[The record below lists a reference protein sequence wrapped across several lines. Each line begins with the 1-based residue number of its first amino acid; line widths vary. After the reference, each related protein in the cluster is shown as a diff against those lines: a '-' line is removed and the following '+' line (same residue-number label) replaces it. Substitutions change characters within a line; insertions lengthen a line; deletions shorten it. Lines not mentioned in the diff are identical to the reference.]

1 MIRAG
6 VQGHGLDAMLHTPSS
21 HTSSST
27 SDDDANSNESPSSE
41 DDEDTK
47 EEGTSHEYQQGG
59 WGGAGKGE
67 SRRAMRVTSAAMDG
81 KQCGVGLVLESWKP
95 RGLAHAL
102 NLVARTCEAVRVDLV
117 RLSLSPSHLS
127 SPPPLLL
134 SLFVWLC
141 ACVRAYPSL
150 SLSLSLSLSRLLN
163 LARARSLSLSLLLSS
178 FPLSLSLSLSL
189 SLICGCNEASHGH
202 GKCSGAPS
210 ILQHLMLA
218 LKHTRAHHDTHILLK
233 DSCGQWVGG
242 GAGVVLYVGCRWCQ
256 TGQLTM
262 QCHAWKRAT
271 LSR

>member
-1 MIRAG
+1 
-6 VQGHGLDAMLHTPSS
+6 
-21 HTSSST
+21 
-27 SDDDANSNESPSSE
+27 
-41 DDEDTK
+41 
-47 EEGTSHEYQQGG
+47 
-59 WGGAGKGE
+59 
-67 SRRAMRVTSAAMDG
+67 
-81 KQCGVGLVLESWKP
+81 
-95 RGLAHAL
+95 
-102 NLVARTCEAVRVDLV
+102 
-117 RLSLSPSHLS
+117 
-127 SPPPLLL
+127 
-134 SLFVWLC
+134 
-141 ACVRAYPSL
+141 VRAYPSL

-262 QCHAWKRAT
+262 QCVVCGVQVVPDGPADHAVPRMEKGDIVKVIDGVNVSSLAHAKSLILGEPGTQVGMPPLLCPSSMSLFYVPLLQR
-271 LSR
+271 LLVLCHLGLCHLLLLCPCSCCVVVCFESVGEHLE